1 MSCQVDV
8 DTAVKLDILGC
19 SADARRQIG
28 NFLAGLQENPLPAGR
43 QEMQAAAFYV
53 QLPGGYYVSWEIV
66 GNLTALC
73 LDRRDRRA
81 VDSHSGC
88 RTGAARVNSA
98 HERVA
103 SVNERAAQCMKW
115 MDS

>member
-66 GNLTALC
+66 GNLMHCVL
-73 LDRRDRRA
+73 
-81 VDSHSGC
+81 
-88 RTGAARVNSA
+88 TGETEGLLIRILG
-98 HERVA
+98 VA
-103 SVNERAAQCMKW
+103 QVLPA
-115 MDS
+115 